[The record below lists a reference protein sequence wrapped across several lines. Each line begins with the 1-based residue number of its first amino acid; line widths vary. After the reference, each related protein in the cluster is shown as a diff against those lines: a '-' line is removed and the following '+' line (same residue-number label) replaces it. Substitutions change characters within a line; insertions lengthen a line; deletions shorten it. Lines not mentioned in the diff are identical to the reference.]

1 MTTATNW
8 IDPVPSIIEHE
19 LAEHAQIVKNL
30 QLDTMFLFD
39 LYRASSIIDA
49 AFNNDHRVFLCGN
62 GGSAADCQHLAA
74 EFVVKFKGIRSPL
87 SAIAL
92 TTDSSVLTA
101 GGNDFGFET
110 IFSRQIEAHGQPGDV
125 LLAFSTSGKSP
136 NVLKAIQQ
144 ANDFAMKVI
153 AFTGQAGIEADVD
166 VCLKVPSSVT
176 ARIQE
181 AHILM
186 GHILCEL
193 AE

>member
-1 MTTATNW
+1 MTTATDW
-8 IDPVPSIIEHE
+8 VHPAPQKIEYE
-19 LAEHAQIVKNL
+19 LAQHMRVIRTIANDVMIR
-30 QLDTMFLFD
+30 FD
-39 LYRASSIIDA
+39 IERASTIIQA
-49 AFNNDHRVFLCGN
+49 AFKHHHRLFLCGN

-74 EFVVKFKGIRSPL
+74 EFVVKYKSVRTPYP
-87 SAIAL
+87 AISL
-92 TTDSSVLTA
+92 TTDSSILTA
-101 GGNDFGFET
+101 AGNDFGFDS